1 MRVSWLRGCARH
13 QFCTAVAQNCPFCT
27 LSTSYTERGHCTD
40 YAAVLL
46 RTLTTYRA
54 SKKLGLEQAVLGTR
68 NFNEVDLEE
77 SEARKVPLLCVTVF
91 RRTTQCIVFLCY
103 SKVVVSCCDVV
114 HPLMSNCTISTPRL
128 NFLSS
133 LSDNFELRAASYHC
147 RAMCWLPGSQSY
159 MCH

>member
-1 MRVSWLRGCARH
+1 MV
-13 QFCTAVAQNCPFCT
+13 
-27 LSTSYTERGHCTD
+27 
-40 YAAVLL
+40 L

-114 HPLMSNCTISTPRL
+114 HPLMSNCTISTQLL

-147 RAMCWLPGSQSY
+147 RRLCAGSREVNPICVTNGLFACVLLLSPRRARRWTRRRWNS
-159 MCH
+159 C